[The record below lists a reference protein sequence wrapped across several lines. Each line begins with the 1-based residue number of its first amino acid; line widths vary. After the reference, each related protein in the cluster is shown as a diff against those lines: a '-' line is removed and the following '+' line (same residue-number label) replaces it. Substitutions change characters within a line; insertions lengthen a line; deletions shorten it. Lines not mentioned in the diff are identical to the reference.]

1 MTSESSAS
9 RRAAVT
15 GSALGAV
22 GILGFSMS
30 MPATRAA
37 VADLDPW
44 LVAFGRAVGAGLLAV
59 LYLRLRRAPRPSAA
73 QCRRLAVVAAGVV
86 VGFPLFTSLALT
98 ATTAAHGGVVIAVLP
113 ALTAVFAVL
122 RARERPPA
130 LFWLASVAG
139 LAVVVAFTVVSGSA
153 TGALE
158 AADVFLLA
166 AVVLCGLGYAEGGA
180 VAREIGGANTICWAL
195 VLSLPVTVA
204 ITTLVAVQAPPHAGP
219 VAWTGFA
226 YLTLVSMFL
235 AFFAW
240 YAGLARGGIARV
252 GQIQLVQPLLTLSWA
267 ALLLGETVTLSAIG
281 VALAVLLCVVL
292 TQRTRSTG
300 IRPAPGRAVRVG

>member
-22 GILGFSMS
+22 GVLGFSMS

-44 LVAFGRAVGAGLLAV
+44 LVAFGRSVGAGLLAV

-98 ATTAAHGGVVIAVLP
+98 ATTAAHGGVVVAVLP

-130 LFWLASVAG
+130 LFWLAGGAG

-166 AVVLCGLGYAEGGA
+166 AVVLCALGYAEGGA
-180 VAREIGGANTICWAL
+180 VAREIGGANTICSAL
-195 VLSLPVTVA
+195 VLSLPVTVT
-204 ITTLVAVQAPPHAGP
+204 ITALVAVQAPPHAGP

-252 GQIQLVQPLLTLSWA
+252 GQIQLVQPLLTLGWA
-267 ALLLGETVTLSAIG
+267 ALLLGETVTVSAIG

-292 TQRTRSTG
+292 TQRTRSIG
-300 IRPAPGRAVRVG
+300 IRSAPGRAVRVG